1 MYVIFEQD
9 TGKVLGISPKS
20 EENSIEVDLDRV
32 LGLLEGKES
41 RKNYKVEYN
50 PKTKQLDL
58 VNLHSQSL
66 DGLHINDFIYEIPE
80 LYEKDADITIEQNQ
94 KETCWK
100 VIVGNSLK
108 KSLRK
113 KGIRFNS
120 RLNFSITAKHD
131 PNILYKSFFVDFSQI
146 LKENHAVLG
155 FTMPFEYENRDISV
169 FTSRNFDTYQFR
181 RIFNDQN

>member
-9 TGKVLGISPKS
+9 TGKVLGISPKPA

-32 LGLLEGKES
+32 IGLLEGKES

-58 VNLHSQSL
+58 VNLRLQSL

-100 VIVGNSLK
+100 VIIGSSLK
-108 KSLRK
+108 KNLK
-113 KGIRFNS
+113 RFKS
-120 RLNFSITAKHD
+120 RLNFSITSKHD
-131 PNILYKSFFVDFSQI
+131 PNILYKTLSVDFSQV
-146 LKENHAVLG
+146 LKKNYAVLD
-155 FTMPFEYENRDISV
+155 FTMPFEYENSEISV
-169 FTSRNFDTYQFR
+169 FTSRSFDTYQFR
-181 RIFNDQN
+181 RILNDQN